1 MSNNI
6 VNFNDYKQRN
16 TKPQPDWNVT
26 LEDSL
31 ANMSSEKLMKLYNDI
46 MNDDSIEGQIQDA
59 GLDFTRFVIGKVYE
73 LGADA
78 EDKTLSD
85 DMIFITMLFSAALEE
100 YFTGNYENSN
110 GDDNP
115 MYRFLLEMKEG
126 VVE

>member
-6 VNFNDYKQRN
+6 VNFSDYKQRN

-31 ANMSSEKLMKLYNDI
+31 ADISSEKLMKLYNDI
-46 MNDDSIEGQIQDA
+46 MNDDSIEAQISDA
-59 GLDFTRFVIGKVYE
+59 GLEFTRFVISKVYD

-85 DMIFITMLFSAALEE
+85 DMIFITMLFTASLEE
-100 YFTGNYENSN
+100 YFTGNYENSK
-110 GDDNP
+110 GEDNP

-126 VVE
+126 VVQ